1 MKHLFEA
8 GTGIEPDIF
17 LTIGASPIRHPA
29 YLFIIRYLLSL
40 LFVNLQLYCINL
52 VT

>member
-17 LTIGASPIRHPA
+17 LTISASPIRHPA

-40 LFVNLQLYCINL
+40 AQLHHLLHLLQNP
-52 VT
+52 